1 MPSYDAVFFDPPAP
15 VAQVVIR
22 NPERGNTVSGVSMLL
37 DSGADVTLVPQ
48 GAASVLGVLPA
59 ADQTYELMGF
69 DGTISRASAAR
80 LEMVFLNRTF
90 RGRFLLIDQES
101 GIIGRDVLNSVSLL
115 LDGPK
120 LTWSDQS
127 RQVKGANGGKQ

>member
-1 MPSYDAVFFDPPAP
+1 MPNYDAVRFDPPAP

-48 GAASVLGVLPA
+48 STASALGVLPA

-101 GIIGRDVLNSVSLL
+101 GIIGRDVLNSVLLL

>member
-1 MPSYDAVFFDPPAP
+1 MPNYDAVRFDPPAP

-48 GAASVLGVLPA
+48 GAASFLGVLPA
-59 ADQTYELMGF
+59 ADQVYELMGF
-69 DGTISRASAAR
+69 DGTVSRASAAR

-127 RQVKGANGGKQ
+127 RQVKVANGGKQ

>member
-1 MPSYDAVFFDPPAP
+1 MPVYDAVRFDPPAP

-48 GAASVLGVLPA
+48 SAASVLGVLPA
-59 ADQTYELMGF
+59 ADQIYELMGF
-69 DGTISRASAAR
+69 DGTISRASVAR

-101 GIIGRDVLNSVSLL
+101 GIIGRDVLNSVPLL

-120 LTWSDQS
+120 LTWSEQS
-127 RQVKGANGGKQ
+127 RQVKVADGGKQ